1 MDTKYINYQ
10 KLELIPPSTIETD
23 RPSSFL
29 TRVAHYLR
37 QLSIP
42 SPQTAIPFIWKTTD
56 AAGQTRWNVFDRLTG
71 QTLCLMSDEKFCDWL
86 EQRYY
91 Q

>member
-1 MDTKYINYQ
+1 MNAKYLNYQ
-10 KLELIPPSTIETD
+10 RLELIPLSTIATD
-23 RPSSFL
+23 RPSALL
-29 TRVAHYLR
+29 TRIMHYLR
-37 QLSIP
+37 QLRIP
-42 SPQTAIPFIWKTTD
+42 SPQMAIPFIWKTTD

-71 QTLCLMSDEKFCDWL
+71 QTLCLMSDEKFWDWL